1 MSDGRWTAVQRRL
14 GDLDMAWR
22 KDAACTGYPTHW
34 FFLDRAEESANKVY
48 GYQRARKICERC
60 PVRQE
65 CLEYALAMPNGA
77 SHGLW
82 GGTSPRERRT
92 LRKNRAEVAKAEAD
106 PYRKS
111 IG

>member
-1 MSDGRWTAVQRRL
+1 MTRGMLFALVALAVVQIGWTA
-14 GDLDMAWR
+14 
-22 KDAACTGYPTHW
+22 
-34 FFLDRAEESANKVY
+34 E
-48 GYQRARKICERC
+48 
-60 PVRQE
+60 
-65 CLEYALAMPNGA
+65 MPNGA